1 MDKKIDKIL
10 KMTDEELKQS
20 FIAYF
25 GQEKW
30 DEEEAL
36 GKLVEYQM
44 VLANYLGVD
53 PIPILV
59 EEMMEDSRL
68 YIKEEYIAISKEC
81 IKNHIEAL
89 KAVSH
94 EYRHYYQLQ
103 CIRKGID
110 TQLVNNWKEDFL
122 NPVQVTDPDDAL
134 SMTLYGLMTIE
145 VDAFA
150 FQKFALKKFLD
161 IETHHASLEY
171 DMILD
176 SYINKYFK

>member
-1 MDKKIDKIL
+1 MKTKIL
-10 KMTDEELKQS
+10 EMSDKELKES

-36 GKLVEYQM
+36 GKLFEYEM
-44 VLANYLGVD
+44 ILANYLNVE
-53 PIPILV
+53 PIPVVV

-68 YIKEEYIAISKEC
+68 YVKEEYIALSKKC
-81 IKNHIEAL
+81 VRDYVEAL
-89 KAVSH
+89 KAISH

-103 CIRKGID
+103 CIRKGVD
-110 TQLVNNWKEDFL
+110 TNLVSNWKEDFL
-122 NPVQVTDPDDAL
+122 YPVQVDNSDDVL
-134 SMTLYGLMTIE
+134 QMTLYAFMPIE

-150 FQKFALKKFLD
+150 FQKFALMKFLD

-176 SYINKYFK
+176 SYIDKHFK

>member
-1 MDKKIDKIL
+1 MNDI
-10 KMTDEELKQS
+10 ELKKE
-20 FIAYF
+20 FIKYF

-44 VLANYLGVD
+44 LLANYLGVD

-81 IKNHIEAL
+81 VKNHIEAL

-110 TQLVNNWKEDFL
+110 TKLVNNWKEDFL
-122 NPVQVTDPDDAL
+122 NPVQVTDPNDVL
-134 SMTLYGLMTIE
+134 SMTLYGLMTTEI
-145 VDAFA
+145 DAFA
-150 FQKFALKKFLD
+150 FQKFALKKFLG
-161 IETHHASLEY
+161 IETNHPSDEYNIILEQ
-171 DMILD
+171 
-176 SYINKYFK
+176 YISKHFK